1 MTLLNLYLDEDKLRE
16 LFQLIEPQLI
26 RYPAIDPAAFRAAV
40 TNFCDEHK

>member
-1 MTLLNLYLDEDKLRE
+1 MLQNGLIQMPRLRE

-40 TNFCDEHK
+40 AKFSDENR